1 MHHATTAILAVALS
15 LTKPADY
22 TYTTPVCSSNQI
34 VGVGMGEGG
43 DYTMLRAEDVAF
55 LREAYAERTDVPFAF
70 KPDATNAIDRPIPIR
85 PRTVNSAV
93 FEDGDW
99 GGCFSLSYT
108 GEEMPYSRVY
118 GPGSFVR
125 DGFRFGTSIFFEEV
139 DAFPATQFDE
149 FAMLASNA
157 VARGYAFTTNEIPS
171 TWWDRPYVMTTN
183 HIRSLYA
190 SLPLFNVAALKAES
204 STGTHNRETVFN
216 DRQFSDVVAEYHTD
230 TAEYEDEYGH
240 IYSKSYHSGYKRFRT
255 TDTNTEYR
263 TAGTWTTG
271 IGERRWVSMCN
282 EFAVMENGP
291 DGPWPTVVLGN
302 YKRTDNSRRFVAVS
316 NCHAWVESPV
326 KTNAQDSI
334 EILQTVLD
342 IHLTYTLSIHKEWNN
357 PSIQTTSEES
367 TNIVRRA
374 VMWLPAMA
382 TLDKSAG
389 LTWNGSRWKYKIEV
403 PTEYLYRQATRLF
416 GNLDDH
422 FPTPAQVEDSEIAAA
437 ATGSGNATG
446 DTIVEVSLGFSGS
459 RIFMVYD
466 RTYTARTLPP

>member
-22 TYTTPVCSSNQI
+22 TYTTPFCSSNQI

-55 LREAYAERTDVPFAF
+55 LREAYVERTDVPFAF
-70 KPDATNAIDRPIPIR
+70 ISDATNAIDRLIPIR
-85 PRTVNSAV
+85 PRSVNSAV

-108 GEEMPYSRVY
+108 DEEMPYSRAY

-125 DGFRFGTSIFFEEV
+125 SGFRFGTSVQFEEV

-157 VARGYAFTTNEIPS
+157 VARGYAYTTNEIPS

-183 HIRSLYA
+183 HICSLYA
-190 SLPLFNVAALKAES
+190 GLPLFNVAALKAES
-204 STGTHNRETVFN
+204 STGTHNRTTVY
-216 DRQFSDVVAEYHTD
+216 DDDSFSLTPKYDYD
-230 TAEYEDEYGH
+230 TAEYEDEHGNKH
-240 IYSKSYHSGYKRFRT
+240 ITQYHADYESFT
-255 TDTNTEYR
+255 TSSVHSAYT

-271 IGERRWVSMCN
+271 IAEQRWVYMYN
-282 EFAVMENGP
+282 EFSVMENRP

-302 YKRTDNSRRFVAVS
+302 YKRQDNSRRFVVVS

-334 EILQTVLD
+334 DILQTVLD
-342 IHLTYTLSIHKEWNN
+342 IHLTYTVNIRRKWTN
-357 PSIQTTSEES
+357 PTALPTTIEES
-367 TNIVRRA
+367 TNIIRRA
-374 VMWLPAMA
+374 VMWLPAVA
-382 TLDKSAG
+382 TLDKAAG
-389 LTWNGSRWKYKIEV
+389 LNWNGSRWKYKIEV
-403 PTEYLYRQATRLF
+403 PTGYLHRQATLLF
-416 GNLDDH
+416 GDLDDH
-422 FPTPAQVEDSEIAAA
+422 FPTPAQVEDSEIAASA
-437 ATGSGNATG
+437 IGGGTASGETF
-446 DTIVEVSLGFSGS
+446 VEISLVFSGS